1 MATIFCD
8 NAGSLTAN
16 CGLTLDLWMN
26 PLQSRLPGAVT
37 AQIECE
43 LHAAIREFYFQS
55 RAWREQ
61 FGPYS
66 IYLDQDL
73 VWLNPVDAY
82 SNVMFVHGAWI
93 EDPIRGRMNLKP
105 LTFRPTDG
113 QTGYPMYFQ
122 AADPTVLRL
131 WPKPNTAVGPYL
143 WVDASLVPLPDAT
156 RLPDMAQSHHFEAIL
171 EGALSRLHMMSNKPW
186 SDPMLATRYGQTF
199 RRRCLEFRAISDQG
213 YLRAD
218 QGWRFPSFA

>member
-1 MATIFCD
+1 MTTVYCD
-8 NAGSLTAN
+8 NAGALTAN

-26 PLQSRLPGAVT
+26 PLKSRLPGAVP

-61 FGPYS
+61 FGPYN
-66 IYLDQDL
+66 IYANQDL

-93 EDPIRGRMNLKP
+93 EDPDTGRLNLKP

-113 QTGYPMYFQ
+113 QVGDALYFQ
-122 AADPTVLRL
+122 AADPSVLRL
-131 WPKPNTAVGPYL
+131 WPKPAASLGAVL
-143 WVDASLVPLPDAT
+143 WVDASLVPAPDAT
-156 RLPDMAQSHHFEAIL
+156 RLPNMAQSHHFEAIL
-171 EGALSRLHMMSNKPW
+171 EGALSRMHMMSNKPW
-186 SDPMLATRYGQTF
+186 TDPMLGTRYNQTF
-199 RRRCLEFRAISDQG
+199 RRRCMEFRAISDQG
-213 YLRAD
+213 YLMAD
-218 QGWRFPSFA
+218 KGWRFPAFA